1 MKSAKSLKGSLILL
15 IAAAIWGFAF
25 VAQDVA
31 AEIIEPFTL
40 NGVRFLIGSAAL
52 MPVIFVMSKKTGRPV
67 LEKTKEDRKV
77 LIKAGVLCGVFLC
90 IAANIQQFG
99 IAIYPPE
106 AASSGRSGFITALY
120 VVLVPITGVFLKKK
134 IGLNVWISV
143 ALATVGMYLLCFAN
157 GISGI
162 YLGDIIVFCC
172 AIGFT
177 FQIMCIDKYG
187 SMVDGVK
194 LSCIEFFISGV
205 LSLVLMF
212 IFEDSEIS
220 AILSAW
226 KQLIFLGVFSSGVAY
241 TFQIIGQQILEN
253 PTIASI
259 IMSLESVFAA
269 IGGVLLLSQTMAPRE
284 VVGCV
289 IMFGAIVLSQLPA
302 KSKAGNTSTNS

>member
-1 MKSAKSLKGSLILL
+1 MKSAKNLKGSIILL
-15 IAAAIWGFAF
+15 IAAMIWGFAF

-40 NGVRFLIGSAAL
+40 NGVRFIIGSVAL
-52 MPVIFVMSKKTGRPV
+52 LPVILVMSKKTGRPL

-120 VVLVPITGVFLKKK
+120 VVLVPIFGIFLKKK
-134 IGLNVWISV
+134 IGLNVWVSV
-143 ALATVGMYLLCFAN
+143 ALATVGMYLLCFAE

-162 YLGDIIVFCC
+162 YLGDIIVLCC
-172 AIGFT
+172 AFGFT
-177 FQIMCIDKYG
+177 LQIMCIDKYG
-187 SMVDGVK
+187 SLVDGVK

-212 IFEDSEIS
+212 IFETPEI
-220 AILSAW
+220 AGILSAW

-241 TFQIIGQQILEN
+241 TFQIIGQQNMEN
-253 PTIASI
+253 PTVASI

-269 IGGVLLLSQTMAPRE
+269 IGGVLLLNESMTVRE
-284 VVGCV
+284 IFGCV
-289 IMFGAIVLSQLPA
+289 IMFSAIILSQLPA
-302 KSKAGNTSTNS
+302 KPKAKVLTLK

>member
-40 NGVRFLIGSAAL
+40 NGVRFLIGTVAL
-52 MPVIFVMSKKTGRPV
+52 MPVILVMSKKTGRPI
-67 LEKTKEDRKV
+67 LEKTKEYRKV
-77 LIKAGVLCGVFLC
+77 LVKAGVLCGVFLC

-120 VVLVPITGVFLKKK
+120 VVLVPITGIFLKKK

-162 YLGDIIVFCC
+162 YLGDVIVLCC

-177 FQIMCIDKYG
+177 FQILCIDKYG
-187 SMVDGVK
+187 GMVDGVK

-212 IFEDSEIS
+212 IFETPEIS

-241 TFQIIGQQILEN
+241 TFQIIGQQTLEN

-269 IGGVLLLSQTMAPRE
+269 IGGVLLLNQTMAPRE
-284 VVGCV
+284 VAGCV

-302 KSKAGNTSTNS
+302 KSKAANTPTNS